1 MQKKGRVM
9 AVDYGS
15 RRIGIALSDP
25 LRLTAHTYKTIS
37 WNGKDLAYALNDI
50 FSIVKDENVT
60 EIVIGRPART
70 DGKVSDS
77 QQKAEAFGNEVAGLT
92 GINPIYID
100 EKYTTVIA
108 SRFMQETGVPGKKRK
123 YVVDQLAAQIML
135 REYLEIHRLEK

>member
-1 MQKKGRVM
+1 MGRVM

-25 LRLTAHTYKTIS
+25 LRMTAHTFKTIS

-50 FSIVKDENVT
+50 FAIVKDKDVT

-77 QQKAEAFGNEVAGLT
+77 QQKAEAFGNAVSGIT
-92 GINPIYID
+92 GIEPMYID

-108 SRFMQETGVPGKKRK
+108 SRFMQETGVSGKKK
-123 YVVDQLAAQIML
+123 KEMVDQFAAQIML